1 MNKLV
6 TIVLLILVLGA
17 FGCSNSTTS
26 PGESLKVTTLLN
38 DLEYPKGL
46 WIEGGK
52 VYFTETNGR
61 NSVYGGKVA
70 LSEYDPATSAKT
82 LIINNP
88 ENSDAVVVT
97 ASGTMYLTSWHG
109 SIPGNLGKVS
119 MVDPVTHVE
128 SQVTDLQIA
137 SNDMFLKSNDDI
149 LVIGES
155 TDLGANSMYR
165 LPSGS
170 YGSPEVVHQGLGR
183 SKCIAEVGGVIY
195 YSDDYDIKRFISNGT
210 LETFASS
217 KSVESI
223 SATSSWV
230 YYADTESGTVARISV
245 GSRTT
250 ELLVDHLHSP
260 TAVRWVASS
269 KKLYILDAG
278 TDANQFKDGTLK
290 VVTGLR

>member
-1 MNKLV
+1 MNRFV
-6 TIVLLILVLGA
+6 TIVLLIVVLGA

-26 PGESLKVTTLLN
+26 PGEGLKVTTLLGG
-38 DLEYPKGL
+38 LEYPKGL
-46 WIEGGK
+46 WIAGGK

-61 NSVYGGKVA
+61 YTTYGGKVD
-70 LSEYDPATSAKT
+70 LSEYDLATSAKT
-82 LIINNP
+82 LIIDNP

-119 MVDPVTHVE
+119 KDDEVTHLE

-137 SNDMFLKSNDDI
+137 SIDMFLKSNNDI

-155 TDLGANSMYR
+155 DDVGANSLYR

-183 SKCIAEVGGVIY
+183 AKCVAEVGGVIY
-195 YSDDYDIKRFISNGT
+195 YSDNNDIMRFISNGT

-223 SATSSWV
+223 SATSSYV
-230 YYADTESGTVARISV
+230 YYADTESGKVGRISV
-245 GSRTT
+245 GSRTN
-250 ELLVDHLHSP
+250 EVLVSGLHSP
-260 TAVRWVASS
+260 TAVRWVSSS